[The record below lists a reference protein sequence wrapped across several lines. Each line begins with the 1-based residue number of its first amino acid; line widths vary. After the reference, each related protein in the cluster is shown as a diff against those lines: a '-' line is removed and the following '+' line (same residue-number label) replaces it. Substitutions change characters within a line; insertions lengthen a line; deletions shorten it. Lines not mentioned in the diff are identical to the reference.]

1 MSDDTLTQDRFLG
14 GKLQIWQPK
23 HGYRAGADPVFLAAS
38 TPAQPGQSVLE
49 LGCGAGV
56 ASLCLFRR
64 VAGLDLYGVELQ
76 PEYAD
81 LARRNALEN
90 NVNFKVYDCD
100 LAKLPRALRERRFD
114 HVIANP
120 PYYLGARG
128 LKSGKAGRD
137 TALWEQTPLSIWLDV
152 AAKRLA
158 PKGVLSLI
166 QDAARLPD
174 LFQALPA
181 TVGSL
186 EILPLAARVGR
197 RARRVLLRARK
208 GGNAE
213 FSLHAPFALHD
224 GAEHLSD
231 FDDYSDAVKGILR
244 DAEPL
249 LFPAARQGNGQR
261 NV

>member
-1 MSDDTLTQDRFLG
+1 MSDGALTQDRFLG
-14 GKLQIWQPK
+14 GKVQIWQPK
-23 HGYRAGADPVFLAAS
+23 QGYRAGADPVFLAAS
-38 TPAQPGQSVLE
+38 TPAQAGQSVLE

-56 ASLCLFRR
+56 ASLCLGRR
-64 VAGLDLYGVELQ
+64 VAGLTLNGVELQ
-76 PEYAD
+76 PEYAA
-81 LARRNALEN
+81 LARRNATEN
-90 NVNFKVYDCD
+90 NIDFNVYEAD
-100 LAKLPRALRERRFD
+100 LANLPTALRERRFD

-128 LKSGKAGRD
+128 VKSGKSGRD
-137 TALWEQTPLSIWLDV
+137 TALWEETPLSIWLEV

-174 LFQALPA
+174 VLQALPK

-186 EILPLAARVGR
+186 EILPLSARVGR
-197 RARRVLLRARK
+197 RARRILLRARK

-213 FSLHAPFALHD
+213 FCLHAPLTLHD
-224 GAEHLSD
+224 GAAHLSD

-249 LFPAARQGNGQR
+249 VFPAVRKGNGQR